1 VLALV
6 VLDSR
11 THVPAVPEAAARRAG
26 KAFALKVDAD
36 KDGQLSEAELL
47 AAGAGGDR
55 KHSIEELV
63 SFHDTDRDG
72 KVTVAEVEESWVMLS
87 TVPSRTAALQAPAW
101 QSRGGSPSFATERR
115 AEERLRRGVA
125 EELQA
130 SPDADPLRA
139 LSRLR
144 ADLEEIARL
153 RRVDLHREPAQVR
166 RSSSSGSLN
175 SSCRQK
181 QALLNSRSGVSVSLS
196 EAVVAYAAAHS
207 RTPPAARPRSPS
219 ARTPPAT
226 RTPPTTP
233 ANNPKQQQQQLQQ
246 LKQQQQQ
253 QQQEQEQQQ
262 QHQQQ
267 HQQTT
272 TKQPPATRP
281 RSQSASSMPIAQTPP
296 ATECVRWANES
307 TAESAAD
314 ELRIVQAIAE
324 ARERDLEA
332 RLKLRDAELA
342 RLESALLA
350 ANKVA
355 ELAAFCG
362 GHEFAV
368 SCARRGGSGKRVQ
381 ADPAV
386 QETSEAARARPLDC
400 SAVLR
405 NTVAVCGASL
415 LEGASKRAAA
425 AASAAAA
432 AGKEEGAA
440 AADALWAEVLE
451 RQAAGLVELERDT
464 KALRMQADLSRRLS
478 RTLDKKELLCL
489 VAAQQELITEL
500 LKEVTAESASE
511 RLLKP
516 RSEPSSKAHNDHNNN
531 HNNNHSINNSN
542 NNNSNNNHNI
552 AWLRLELEKAAV
564 RSRLQPPHS
573 ELLQLL
579 DLSFASGGSCAALES
594 DPQWHHLL
602 GRDAVA
608 AAEALLLERER
619 LAVAAAERQ
628 PLNWLP
634 QQAPAAVGLSRAEA
648 ACSRLS
654 QEGERLRH
662 SAVAVRSSSSN
673 SNNKSNNN
681 NNSSNS
687 NSNSSNNIDNSSN
700 HNSNNNNNSS
710 SNHNSS
716 NNSNNNNHNNNK

>member
-1 VLALV
+1 
-6 VLDSR
+6 
-11 THVPAVPEAAARRAG
+11 
-26 KAFALKVDAD
+26 
-36 KDGQLSEAELL
+36 
-47 AAGAGGDR
+47 
-55 KHSIEELV
+55 
-63 SFHDTDRDG
+63 
-72 KVTVAEVEESWVMLS
+72 
-87 TVPSRTAALQAPAW
+87 
-101 QSRGGSPSFATERR
+101 
-115 AEERLRRGVA
+115 
-125 EELQA
+125 
-130 SPDADPLRA
+130 
-139 LSRLR
+139 
-144 ADLEEIARL
+144 
-153 RRVDLHREPAQVR
+153 
-166 RSSSSGSLN
+166 
-175 SSCRQK
+175 
-181 QALLNSRSGVSVSLS
+181 
-196 EAVVAYAAAHS
+196 
-207 RTPPAARPRSPS
+207 
-219 ARTPPAT
+219 
-226 RTPPTTP
+226 
-233 ANNPKQQQQQLQQ
+233 
-246 LKQQQQQ
+246 
-253 QQQEQEQQQ
+253 
-262 QHQQQ
+262 
-267 HQQTT
+267 
-272 TKQPPATRP
+272 
-281 RSQSASSMPIAQTPP
+281 TPP

-464 KALRMQADLSRRLS
+464 K
-478 RTLDKKELLCL
+478 ELLCL

-542 NNNSNNNHNI
+542 NNSNNNHNI

-573 ELLQLL
+573 ESWFQLVLFLFYCCCFCCYWLLFLFI
-579 DLSFASGGSCAALES
+579 LSVVY
-594 DPQWHHLL
+594 
-602 GRDAVA
+602 AVIGCYC
-608 AAEALLLERER
+608 LLL
-619 LAVAAAERQ
+619 L
-628 PLNWLP
+628 LF
-634 QQAPAAVGLSRAEA
+634 
-648 ACSRLS
+648 
-654 QEGERLRH
+654 
-662 SAVAVRSSSSN
+662 
-673 SNNKSNNN
+673 
-681 NNSSNS
+681 
-687 NSNSSNNIDNSSN
+687 
-700 HNSNNNNNSS
+700 
-710 SNHNSS
+710 
-716 NNSNNNNHNNNK
+716 

>member
-1 VLALV
+1 
-6 VLDSR
+6 
-11 THVPAVPEAAARRAG
+11 
-26 KAFALKVDAD
+26 
-36 KDGQLSEAELL
+36 
-47 AAGAGGDR
+47 
-55 KHSIEELV
+55 
-63 SFHDTDRDG
+63 
-72 KVTVAEVEESWVMLS
+72 
-87 TVPSRTAALQAPAW
+87 
-101 QSRGGSPSFATERR
+101 
-115 AEERLRRGVA
+115 
-125 EELQA
+125 A

-246 LKQQQQQ
+246 LKQQQQQQ

-542 NNNSNNNHNI
+542 NNSNNNHNI

-654 QEGERLRH
+654 QEGECLRH
-662 SAVAVRSSSSN
+662 SAVAVRSSSNSNNNKSNNKSNN

-687 NSNSSNNIDNSSN
+687 NSNSNNNHNNNCNSSNNNNHNNHNHSSNNSNNNSSNSNTNNCNNTDNSSN
-700 HNSNNNNNSS
+700 HNSNNNN
-710 SNHNSS
+710 SNT
-716 NNSNNNNHNNNK
+716 NNKKGAAATTATTTTAAATTTVTTTATTTHKQTNRKERR